1 MASNITSGPGFGGR
15 GHVNETVSEQGEDG
29 SLIMTF
35 GIRAPGGGGGGGGVI
50 LVVCERNL
58 SSGTASVGGGAGGS
72 YGGSGGAG
80 WYRVIE
86 LGVN

>member
-1 MASNITSGPGFGGR
+1 MCRRLIRIVAKSHKNIGSYISTGLNGTS
-15 GHVNETVSEQGEDG
+15 VTVDSAIQ
-29 SLIMTF
+29 T
-35 GIRAPGGGGGGGGVI
+35 GGGGGGGGVI

-86 LGVN
+86 LGGN